1 MAETLSSPFVLRDP
15 LANSLRAQSKL
26 QDFYTNGSDD
36 NPFRLLHPSVPC
48 TPLASHINHSN
59 GGNAIIGRADT
70 PFISTHQMSMPSHQ
84 ITTSTSDWRHGRKTF
99 GWQDRMHE
107 CFRKEILAQ
116 GEVPPGLQSL
126 SPVRGISMQYQPSQT
141 NSNSPS
147 AQRAGVWHEN
157 TRVYADSPH
166 GFASLDDKPEW
177 NAMPPTRRFLEVQQY
192 QLSLESTTWH
202 KSLHEEHA

>member
-1 MAETLSSPFVLRDP
+1 MIGCVDM
-15 LANSLRAQSKL
+15 
-26 QDFYTNGSDD
+26 NGVPSD
-36 NPFRLLHPSVPC
+36 S
-48 TPLASHINHSN
+48 
-59 GGNAIIGRADT
+59 T

-107 CFRKEILAQ
+107 CFRKDILAQ

-147 AQRAGVWHEN
+147 AQRAGAWHEN

-166 GFASLDDKPEW
+166 GFASLEDKPEW
-177 NAMPPTRRFLEVQQY
+177 NAMPPKRRFLEVQQY
-192 QLSLESTTWH
+192 QLSLESRTWTKVYMKNTH
-202 KSLHEEHA
+202 KNSAFSSNRFITDLTQCYTAKTCCTCFDKSLV

>member
-1 MAETLSSPFVLRDP
+1 MAETLSAPFVLHDP

-26 QDFYTNGSDD
+26 QDFDTNGSDD
-36 NPFRLLHPSVPC
+36 NPFLLLHPSVPS

-59 GGNAIIGRADT
+59 GWNAMNGRVDMNVVSQH
-70 PFISTHQMSMPSHQ
+70 STHQLSMPSHQ
-84 ITTSTSDWRHGRKTF
+84 ITTSTSNWRHGRKTY

-126 SPVRGISMQYQPSQT
+126 SPVRGVSMQYQPSQT
-141 NSNSPS
+141 NSNSPP
-147 AQRAGVWHEN
+147 AQRAGAWQEN

-177 NAMPPTRRFLEVQQY
+177 NSMPPTRRFLEVPQY
-192 QLSLESTTWH
+192 QLSLESRT
-202 KSLHEEHA
+202 